1 MGELEEK
8 KTVAGQDSGLPTL
21 DMPQLDNM
29 TAIQEMPP
37 QPVEDVA
44 ESVPIAPETEPLHPQ
59 KKKERLIALA
69 VALILGAVGGV
80 TWFVIANSEAGGEQE
95 EVLSEDDADKDGDSD
110 KEPEFEP
117 EPKPELKIVE
127 LSLDNE
133 IVQTLFSEFNPITGS
148 ATGGTAFYAQ
158 ALHNNL
164 SRKKIMEIAF
174 FNLTSSTCVGDYE
187 IGLVNGET
195 WKVTECYSGAEMRQE
210 IKRLFG
216 LDYTFTKDDM
226 LPQICPHGYD
236 EQNDEFHTT
245 TIGCG
250 GWFPAHVQ
258 RELYKAEKDE
268 KRIYLYEMAV
278 YVSPGGG
285 AGCDGTFCRLGDN
298 GLWSIVIDGLSSES
312 IPSLISYPG
321 ADEIFDKFKWT
332 FVWDGENYVFE
343 ALERV

>member
-216 LDYTFTKDDM
+216 LDYTFTKDD
-226 LPQICPHGYD
+226 
-236 EQNDEFHTT
+236 
-245 TIGCG
+245 
-250 GWFPAHVQ
+250 
-258 RELYKAEKDE
+258 
-268 KRIYLYEMAV
+268 RIYLYEMAV